1 MLLPDVDCLPCW
13 LSERLATGARSTGGD
28 GRTGAIRT
36 ASVLIPIILHPS
48 GATVLLTE
56 RAAHLSAHAGQVSFP
71 GGASEPQDVDA
82 IATALRETE
91 EEIGLSAGCVE
102 VLACLGEYHTISG
115 FCVTPVVGLV
125 QPGFSLLPD
134 PTEVADVFE
143 LPLSVVLDRSRYEKR
158 WVSRKGVR
166 GATHFLECD
175 RRVVW
180 GATAGMLLNF
190 SLDLDLDGIP
200 KDMTLSSS

>member
-1 MLLPDVDCLPCW
+1 MSLPDVAQLPFW
-13 LSERLATGARSTGGD
+13 LSERLAAAHRNTGADFQPTSQR
-28 GRTGAIRT
+28 A
-36 ASVLIPIILHPS
+36 AAVLIPIVLHPT

-71 GGASEPQDVDA
+71 GGASEVHDADA

-91 EEIGLSAGCVE
+91 EEIGLQARQVE

-115 FCVTPVVGLV
+115 FCVTPVVGLIR
-125 QPGFSLLPD
+125 PGFSLVPD

-143 LPLSVVLDRSRYEKR
+143 LPLAVLMDRTRYEKR

-166 GATHFLECD
+166 GTTHFLEFEQ
-175 RRVVW
+175 RVVW

-190 SLDLDLDGIP
+190 SQDLMLEGIP
-200 KDMTLSSS
+200 KDMTVLT

>member
-1 MLLPDVDCLPCW
+1 MLPSVEHLPVW
-13 LSERLATGARSTGGD
+13 LAERLAATVPTSGGD
-28 GRTGAIRT
+28 FHFNSQRT
-36 ASVLIPIILHPS
+36 AAVLIPIVLHPE

-71 GGASEPQDVDA
+71 GGASEAQDADA
-82 IATALRETE
+82 IATALRETT
-91 EEIGLSAGCVE
+91 EEIGLMANQVQ

-125 QPGFSLLPD
+125 QPGFVLRPD

-143 LPLSVVLDRSRYEKR
+143 LPLRILLDRSLYEKR
-158 WVSRKGVR
+158 WITRQGLR
-166 GATHFLECD
+166 GTTHFLEFD
-175 RRVVW
+175 ERVVW

-190 SLDLDLDGIP
+190 SLDLLLEGIP
-200 KDMTLSSS
+200 KDKTQ

>member
-1 MLLPDVDCLPCW
+1 MLPSVEQLPLW
-13 LSERLATGARSTGGD
+13 LMERLAASVPTSGGD
-28 GRTGAIRT
+28 YQHNSQRT
-36 ASVLIPIILHPS
+36 AAVLIPIVLHPT

-71 GGASEPQDVDA
+71 GGASEAQDVDA
-82 IATALRETE
+82 IATALRETT
-91 EEIGLSAGCVE
+91 EEIGLMANQVQ

-125 QPGFSLLPD
+125 QPGFVLRPD

-143 LPLSVVLDRSRYEKR
+143 LPLRILLDRSLYEKR
-158 WVSRKGVR
+158 WITRQGLR
-166 GATHFLECD
+166 GTTHFLEFD
-175 RRVVW
+175 ERVVW

-190 SLDLDLDGIP
+190 SLDLLLEGIP
-200 KDMTLSSS
+200 KDKTQ

>member
-1 MLLPDVDCLPCW
+1 MLPDVTQLPFW
-13 LSERLATGARSTGGD
+13 LSQRLAVAPKSTGCD
-28 GRTGAIRT
+28 LQLNALRA
-36 ASVLIPIILHPS
+36 AAVLIPIVLHS
-48 GATVLLTE
+48 TGATILLTE

-71 GGASEPQDVDA
+71 GGASEVHDADA

-91 EEIGLSAGCVE
+91 EEIGLQARQVE

-115 FCVTPVVGLV
+115 FCVTPVVGLIR
-125 QPGFSLLPD
+125 PGFSLVPD

-143 LPLSVVLDRSRYEKR
+143 LPLAVLMDRTRYEKR

-166 GATHFLECD
+166 GTTHFLEFEQ
-175 RRVVW
+175 RVVW

-190 SLDLDLDGIP
+190 SQDLMLEGIP
-200 KDMTLSSS
+200 KDMTVLT